1 MSDEHVPASERYKE
15 IVGWAADA
23 AQRMRE
29 RDRERATELERELA
43 EVERRMAQLAVQE
56 RVVRMGVQLHWE
68 AAVEA
73 LWNERWLTIGPLPQP
88 DESVP
93 DASHLDF
100 DAEVGRT
107 YQALEDAMGKR
118 SLIRRR

>member
-1 MSDEHVPASERYKE
+1 MSELPASERYRE
-15 IVGWAADA
+15 IAGWATDA
-23 AQRMRE
+23 IERMRE
-29 RDRERATELERELA
+29 ADRERATELERELA
-43 EVERRMAQLAVQE
+43 AIEQRMAQLAVQE

-73 LWNERWLTIGPLPQP
+73 LWNERWLTIGPLPKP
-88 DESVP
+88 DERVP
-93 DASHLDF
+93 EGSHLHF

-107 YQALEDAMGKR
+107 YHALEESLSKR

>member
-1 MSDEHVPASERYKE
+1 MTEQIPASERYKE
-15 IVGWAADA
+15 IAGWATDA
-23 AQRMRE
+23 MARMRE
-29 RDRERATELERELA
+29 HDRERAAQLEREMADA
-43 EVERRMAQLAVQE
+43 EQRMAQLGVQE

-73 LWNERWLTIGPLPQP
+73 LWNERWLTIGPLPRP
-88 DESVP
+88 DERAP
-93 DASHLDF
+93 DAGHLHF

-107 YQALEDAMGKR
+107 YQALEEALGKR